1 MWFKRLGEDTTMTMT
16 IEFRNDT
23 GLDISVRFLVTK
35 MGNFYV
41 DIGDKFEAEDYKDY
55 TLIKD
60 KSYEVIEL
68 QPE

>member
-1 MWFKRLGEDTTMTMT
+1 
-16 IEFRNDT
+16 
-23 GLDISVRFLVTK
+23 

-41 DIGDKFEAEDYKDY
+41 DIGDKFEAEDCKDY